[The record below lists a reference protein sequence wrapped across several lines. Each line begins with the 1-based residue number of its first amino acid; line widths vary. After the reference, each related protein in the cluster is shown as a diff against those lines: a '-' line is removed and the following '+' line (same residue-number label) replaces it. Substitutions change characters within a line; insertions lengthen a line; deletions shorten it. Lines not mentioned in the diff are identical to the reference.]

1 MATPANV
8 KSLITDFNTQLD
20 ITIASYAD
28 SKINND
34 TVYEQNVD
42 KLYGILAQLNSLQD
56 KTSAEIAQNDELLQG
71 VLSKFADVQGATQQ
85 QKDDYGTVKQT
96 LDDTQSTYDKNKFIL
111 LLKLSIVAFIF
122 MKGNDIYVRNAYLF
136 IGLVIVFISIYGF
149 SLTRNT

>member
-1 MATPANV
+1 MATPENV

-20 ITIASYAD
+20 ITVASYAS

-42 KLYGILAQLNSLQD
+42 KLYGILAQLDALQN
-56 KTSAEIAQNDELLQG
+56 KTSASIAKNDELLQG
-71 VLSKFADVQGATQQ
+71 MLSKLSDVQGTTQK
-85 QKDDYGTVKQT
+85 QKDDYETVSQT

-136 IGLVIVFISIYGF
+136 TGLTVVFVAIYGF
-149 SLTRNT
+149 NLTRNT

>member
-1 MATPANV
+1 MATPENV

-20 ITIASYAD
+20 ITVASYAN

-34 TVYEQNVD
+34 TVYEKNVD
-42 KLYGILAQLNSLQD
+42 KLYGILAQLDALQN
-56 KTSAEIAQNDELLQG
+56 KTSASIAKNDELLQG
-71 VLSKFADVQGATQQ
+71 MLSKLSDVQGTTQKE
-85 QKDDYGTVKQT
+85 KDDYETVSQT

-136 IGLVIVFISIYGF
+136 TGLTVVFVAIYGF
-149 SLTRNT
+149 NLTRNT

>member
-71 VLSKFADVQGATQQ
+71 VLSKFADVQGATQK